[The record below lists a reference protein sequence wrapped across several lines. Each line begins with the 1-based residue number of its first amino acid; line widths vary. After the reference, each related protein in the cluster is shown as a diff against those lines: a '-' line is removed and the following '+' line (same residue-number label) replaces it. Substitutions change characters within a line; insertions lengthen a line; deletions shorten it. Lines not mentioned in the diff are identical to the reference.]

1 MKKDIRGPI
10 TGQGIGGTSGLEA
23 GGGEEKRDLLF
34 CWEKKFGGTR
44 YNELEPP
51 PR

>member
-23 GGGEEKRDLLF
+23 WGGEKRDLRF
-34 CWEKKFGGTR
+34 CWEKNLGVQDIT
-44 YNELEPP
+44 N
-51 PR
+51 